1 MPERRVTADGRILER
16 QDDGSII
23 EVGRQ
28 GSNVPTVISLPTSQ
42 QDIQANARK
51 DREEGYD
58 RRDRSVDVA
67 SSLRKEFQA
76 TDIAKNYN
84 IALGTYNSALTT
96 KPTAEGDQS
105 LIVSFARMLDPNSV
119 VREGEFVV
127 AASNEAAFT
136 RLVNDIKRQF
146 GVDGAG
152 RLSPQGRARLR
163 DEMRNLVVNR
173 FKAPYDQM
181 RTQYGGYAQAAGVEP
196 GLVIG
201 SPLEDA
207 FPKGFLEPKKA
218 EAPPQQA
225 APQMQLAAGETKAI
239 PLPKEY
245 QDEVNAYVA
254 QNIGNLDPSQYAAF
268 RVGLDRQYGI
278 PTDFSYYVQNGQQ
291 LRSGYKGGQQPPPV
305 AGFRQVT
312 TSPAEQAIN
321 DFAGTKVGAATTTFG
336 NSLLGGL
343 PGYLSGNNEAVEAVR
358 QNQPVAGFIGDL
370 GGSVAGT
377 LALGVAGRAA
387 GLTGLAANPMAQN
400 AAFGAVSGATQSEDP
415 LTGAAFGAVGSL
427 GGDIVGRYAGRALP
441 ELFAPGS
448 MRAARESVPS
458 SGDLGLQADRLYARA
473 MTQGQS
479 APAPRV
485 DQFVDDT
492 EAFLR
497 SNGIMTQQGQL
508 LGSGQLQ
515 DATRLLQSFRG
526 REMNPLEARTV
537 RDTIAEGRMA
547 MREGVP
553 DNRTRMLSGDL
564 TDQFDRF
571 AEADGIMPGIAEA
584 REVAQRRIIG
594 RELQG
599 ARELGQARGEINYS
613 QGSEDL
619 GIRRAF
625 GALDT
630 ADVRGARMYPEHVQE
645 AIRIVSRG
653 TPTRNLAQWI
663 GRLSPQGGGG
673 LYGGGALGGLVG
685 TASGDVA
692 TGLGTTAALYTT
704 GLFGRSL
711 ANRMARRDAEM
722 SELVA
727 RGGPAFHSLLQQV
740 AEEAAIRGG
749 RAGAGALG
757 STAITPLRD

>member
-1 MPERRVTADGRILER
+1 MQAKPWERYGQASQPETVELPRSRSDIEERDRR
-16 QDDGSII
+16 
-23 EVGRQ
+23 
-28 GSNVPTVISLPTSQ
+28 
-42 QDIQANARK
+42 

-58 RRDRSVDVA
+58 RRDRSIDVA

-152 RLSPQGRARLR
+152 RLSDQGRARLR
-163 DEMRNLVVNR
+163 EEMRNLVVNR
-173 FKAPYDQM
+173 FKAPYDQSRQM
-181 RTQYGGYAQAAGVEP
+181 YEGYARASGIDPA
-196 GLVIG
+196 LVVG
-201 SPLEDA
+201 QPPEAA
-207 FPKGFLEPKKA
+207 FPKGILNEPVIDS
-218 EAPPQQA
+218 APEE
-225 APQMQLAAGETKAI
+225 MKLSTDGTKSV
-239 PLPKEY
+239 PLPQWY
-245 QDEVNAYVA
+245 QDAVNSYLSE
-254 QNIGNLDPSQYAAF
+254 NGRNLDPSQYAAF
-268 RVGLDRQYGI
+268 RVGLDEQLGI
-278 PTDFSYYVQNGQQ
+278 PGNIGYYVEDGQRIRDGLEQGGRLTAIPSTREVRMSPMEEAVTDFASTPFGAGVATFTNSATAGVPAW
-291 LRSGYKGGQQPPPV
+291 LAGG
-305 AGFRQVT
+305 T
-312 TSPAEQAIN
+312 E
-321 DFAGTKVGAATTTFG
+321 K
-336 NSLLGGL
+336 L
-343 PGYLSGNNEAVEAVR
+343 EAVR

-370 GGSVAGT
+370 GGGIAGT
-377 LALGVAGRAA
+377 MMMGGGLGALGAR
-387 GLTGLAANPMAQN
+387 GLAANPMAQN

-427 GGDIVGRYAGRALP
+427 GGDIAGRYAGRALP

-485 DQFVDDT
+485 DQFIDDT

-497 SNGIMTQQGQL
+497 SNGVMTQQGQL

-571 AEADGIMPGIAEA
+571 AEADGIMPGIAAA
-584 REVAQRRIIG
+584 REVAQRRIMG
-594 RELQG
+594 RELQR

-630 ADVRGARMYPEHVQE
+630 ADVRGARMYPENVQE

-692 TGLGTTAALYTT
+692 TGLGTTATLYTT

-711 ANRMARRDAEM
+711 ANRMTRRDAEM
-722 SELVA
+722 AELVA
-727 RGGPAFHSLLQQV
+727 RGGPAFQSLLQQV

-757 STAITPLRD
+757 STATIPLRD